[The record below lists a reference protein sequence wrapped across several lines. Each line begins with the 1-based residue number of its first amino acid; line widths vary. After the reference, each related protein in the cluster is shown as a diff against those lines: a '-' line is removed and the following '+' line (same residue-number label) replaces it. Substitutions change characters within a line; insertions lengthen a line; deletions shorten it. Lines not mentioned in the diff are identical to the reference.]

1 MGSNVERDESVVS
14 GGESGPPVT
23 AASSRAAAT
32 TVAGGT
38 PSDLTAAL
46 RAAGLGAIDGWAW
59 AFTTIQNS
67 LSRYKYTGCTTGFQQ
82 CTQIGFELKL

>member
-46 RAAGLGAIDGWAW
+46 RAAGLGAID
-59 AFTTIQNS
+59 
-67 LSRYKYTGCTTGFQQ
+67 
-82 CTQIGFELKL
+82 